1 MSKSFENSS
10 VFLLIILLTWFSL
23 FKIIGIEVFTE
34 SNIYYEKN
42 LELIYSLANIAINS
56 TFLLYV
62 IYIIVSIDLLKK
74 KNHFKVSK
82 YKKRTFFFR
91 EYYFLQYI

>member
-74 KNHFKVSK
+74 KPF
-82 YKKRTFFFR
+82 
-91 EYYFLQYI
+91 

>member
-1 MSKSFENSS
+1 MHYLTVSILFIIVMSKSFENSS

-23 FKIIGIEVFTE
+23 FKIISIEVFTE

-74 KNHFKVSK
+74 KPF
-82 YKKRTFFFR
+82 
-91 EYYFLQYI
+91 